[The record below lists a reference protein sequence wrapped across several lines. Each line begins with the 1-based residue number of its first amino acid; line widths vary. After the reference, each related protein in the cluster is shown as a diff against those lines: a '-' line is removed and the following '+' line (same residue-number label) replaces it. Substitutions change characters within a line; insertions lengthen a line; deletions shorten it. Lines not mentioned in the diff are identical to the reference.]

1 MNVIEELQKINEKLK
16 EENKNLS
23 DLLELLKEIVIE
35 SLKRP
40 NRFNDIFEDKLNF
53 KKDEDEDEDE
63 IEMVTV

>member
-1 MNVIEELQKINEKLK
+1 MNVIEELQKINVKLK

-40 NRFNDIFEDKLNF
+40 NRFNDIFKLNF
-53 KKDEDEDEDE
+53 KKDEDEDEDK
-63 IEMVTV
+63 IEMVSV